1 MIVHLTQQG
10 FTKPQTA
17 ELSNQVAGRLS
28 HFITN
33 WEVLTTDKW
42 VLGTVKGFQ
51 IPFTN
56 QPAQVHWP
64 NPAVCSAEQSCL
76 IQEEVG
82 TLVEKGAITQVHDP
96 QPQGCFYST
105 LFLVPKK
112 GGQMRPVINLKKL
125 NEWVV
130 PQHFKMEGMGTLKE
144 LLRIDDW
151 MVKVD
156 LKDAYFTIPVHPKH
170 QSYLRFIVGQEHY
183 QFTCLPFGLS
193 CAPWVFTKVMKP
205 IAIFLRSMG
214 VRMIVYIDDILLLGD
229 SPNQVETHLQALV
242 FLLTNLGFIIN
253 YSKSITTPT
262 QKIEYLGLLVD
273 STSLHLSLPGEKLH
287 QIRMEVNQIK
297 QKSHIT
303 ARQLAQLIG
312 KLNATAQAV
321 LPAPLFYRSLQ
332 GDLQRALS
340 SNNQDYNTL
349 LSLSPLSQEELSWWQ
364 EKLAHWN
371 GKPLSHR
378 IRCVSPGLGSSVQ
391 WHQDGRSLE
400 PTGTADAHKLLGV
413 AGSNIGSK
421 ILCEGSKRDFR
432 TTTAGQSDCSSL
444 HQQLGR
450 HSIASVDG
458 SSQSLVAVGSIQGS
472 SFVCRV
478 HPRCNELCCRRRV
491 QNSEGSNRLEATPP
505 NIQSDQPEVGSSG
518 SGPVCNSPVNPAP
531 TVLQLEAGPA
541 SRSNRCLQPAVGSS
555 EGLCEPTMVP
565 DCQGSLTSEEPTGP
579 VNPRSSSMERSTL
592 VPSSAGNAIR
602 LSPTTPSLTEPVPVA
617 PVGQGSDGSS
627 TPTGRMA
634 YLRQKF
640 GRSNL
645 SESAKELLLAS
656 WRSKTSQAYD
666 SHFRKWLGWCTERGC
681 DPISGPISDV
691 ANFLANLHSQGY
703 QTSSLNAYRSAISS
717 VHDRVDD
724 VDVGKHPLI
733 SRLLKGAFHARP
745 PLPRYSRTWD
755 VQVVLNCMEQWGDTM
770 SLPLKLVTFKLVMLM
785 CLVRPSRSAEL
796 ASLHVDRCHF
806 KPKGVTFL
814 PSGLAKQARQSKPL
828 TNFFFA
834 SFPDNKQLCPVQT
847 LRHYLRMTEKLRKAT
862 SNSHL
867 FVAIVKP
874 HNPVAPCT
882 IARWL
887 KEVLRM
893 SGIDISILTAHSTRG
908 ASSSAAADSG
918 ITISDILK
926 AADWST
932 ESVFRKFYYRPTH
945 NPLYGRAVLSS
956 TGSET

>member
-1 MIVHLTQQG
+1 MPTI
-10 FTKPQTA
+10 
-17 ELSNQVAGRLS
+17 
-28 HFITN
+28 
-33 WEVLTTDKW
+33 
-42 VLGTVKGFQ
+42 
-51 IPFTN
+51 
-56 QPAQVHWP
+56 
-64 NPAVCSAEQSCL
+64 
-76 IQEEVG
+76 
-82 TLVEKGAITQVHDP
+82 
-96 QPQGCFYST
+96 
-105 LFLVPKK
+105 
-112 GGQMRPVINLKKL
+112 RPVLCPMGLHQSDETNS
-125 NEWVV
+125 NFP
-130 PQHFKMEGMGTLKE
+130 PQHGGAHDSLHRRYTPVGGLPEPSGDPPTSLGVSVNKSGIYYQLFQVDNYTYPEDRVSGVTGGLNVTTLE
-144 LLRIDDW
+144 
-151 MVKVD
+151 
-156 LKDAYFTIPVHPKH
+156 FTRGKTPPD
-170 QSYLRFIVGQEHY
+170 QDGGE
-183 QFTCLPFGLS
+183 
-193 CAPWVFTKVMKP
+193 
-205 IAIFLRSMG
+205 
-214 VRMIVYIDDILLLGD
+214 
-229 SPNQVETHLQALV
+229 PNQTEITHYSPTAGTADREAECNCPGSAACSLV
-242 FLLTNLGFIIN
+242 
-253 YSKSITTPT
+253 
-262 QKIEYLGLLVD
+262 
-273 STSLHLSLPGEKLH
+273 LSLPTRRPTTCIEQQQSGL
-287 QIRMEVNQIK
+287 QYSTVP
-297 QKSHIT
+297 IT
-303 ARQLAQLIG
+303 SVPRRTVVVARETGTLERQTSLA
-312 KLNATAQAV
+312 
-321 LPAPLFYRSLQ
+321 PAEIH
-332 GDLQRALS
+332 D
-340 SNNQDYNTL
+340 
-349 LSLSPLSQEELSWWQ
+349 
-364 EKLAHWN
+364 
-371 GKPLSHR
+371 HR

-472 SFVCRV
+472 SFVCGV
-478 HPRCNELCCRRRV
+478 HPGCNELCCRRRV

-602 LSPTTPSLTEPVPVA
+602 LSPTTSSLTEPVPVA

-755 VQVVLNCMEQWGDTM
+755 VQVVLNCMEQWGDTT

-806 KPKGVTFL
+806 KPEGVTFL

-893 SGIDISILTAHSTRG
+893 SGIDISIFTAHSTRG

>member
-64 NPAVCSAEQSCL
+64 NPAVCSAEQSRL

-371 GKPLSHR
+371 GKPLLHR
-378 IRCVSPGLGSSVQ
+378 QKSMIIESDASLQGWGAVCNGTRTGGPWSQLEQQMHINCLELLAATLAVKSFVKDQKGISVLLQLDNQTAVAYINNLGGTVSPQLTDLAKALWLWALSRDLVLSAEYIPGATNCVADVESRTLRDRTDWKLHPQIFNQINQKWGPLEVDLFATRLSTQLPRFFSWRPDPLAEATDAFSQQ
-391 WHQDGRSLE
+391 WGQVKGYANPPWCLIAKVLSQVRNQQAQLILVA
-400 PTGTADAHKLLGV
+400 PVWRGQPWYPVLLGMLYDYPRQLPRSPSLFQWLPSDKGQMDLLPQLAVWPISGRNSDV
-413 AGSNIGSK
+413 ATFQSQLKSSSSHPGGAK
-421 ILCEGSKRDFR
+421 HPKP
-432 TTTAGQSDCSSL
+432 TTPT
-444 HQQLGR
+444 
-450 HSIASVDG
+450 
-458 SSQSLVAVGSIQGS
+458 
-472 SFVCRV
+472 
-478 HPRCNELCCRRRV
+478 
-491 QNSEGSNRLEATPP
+491 
-505 NIQSDQPEVGSSG
+505 SG
-518 SGPVCNSPVNPAP
+518 SGW
-531 TVLQLEAGPA
+531 
-541 SRSNRCLQPAVGSS
+541 VG
-555 EGLCEPTMVP
+555 
-565 DCQGSLTSEEPTGP
+565 
-579 VNPRSSSMERSTL
+579 
-592 VPSSAGNAIR
+592 
-602 LSPTTPSLTEPVPVA
+602 
-617 PVGQGSDGSS
+617 
-627 TPTGRMA
+627 
-634 YLRQKF
+634 
-640 GRSNL
+640 
-645 SESAKELLLAS
+645 
-656 WRSKTSQAYD
+656 
-666 SHFRKWLGWCTERGC
+666 
-681 DPISGPISDV
+681 
-691 ANFLANLHSQGY
+691 
-703 QTSSLNAYRSAISS
+703 
-717 VHDRVDD
+717 
-724 VDVGKHPLI
+724 
-733 SRLLKGAFHARP
+733 
-745 PLPRYSRTWD
+745 
-755 VQVVLNCMEQWGDTM
+755 VLNGVVIRFQD
-770 SLPLKLVTFKLVMLM
+770 PFLM
-785 CLVRPSRSAEL
+785 
-796 ASLHVDRCHF
+796 
-806 KPKGVTFL
+806 
-814 PSGLAKQARQSKPL
+814 
-828 TNFFFA
+828 
-834 SFPDNKQLCPVQT
+834 
-847 LRHYLRMTEKLRKAT
+847 
-862 SNSHL
+862 
-867 FVAIVKP
+867 
-874 HNPVAPCT
+874 
-882 IARWL
+882 
-887 KEVLRM
+887 
-893 SGIDISILTAHSTRG
+893 
-908 ASSSAAADSG
+908 
-918 ITISDILK
+918 
-926 AADWST
+926 
-932 ESVFRKFYYRPTH
+932 
-945 NPLYGRAVLSS
+945 
-956 TGSET
+956 